1 MCDVPPE
8 TKAEHTLIIP
18 IALILSHPAHPAAT
32 ASVMSLTAENV
43 GLRPHPRGD
52 PPDTLLL
59 ARGMSLRYLSSKI
72 EHRLLL
78 LLRANVEHD
87 LRHCEAHRSTCG
99 GYA

>member
-1 MCDVPPE
+1 VVSV
-8 TKAEHTLIIP
+8 T
-18 IALILSHPAHPAAT
+18 AAN
-32 ASVMSLTAENV
+32 E
-43 GLRPHPRGD
+43 GLHPHPRGD

-78 LLRANVEHD
+78 LLRANVERD